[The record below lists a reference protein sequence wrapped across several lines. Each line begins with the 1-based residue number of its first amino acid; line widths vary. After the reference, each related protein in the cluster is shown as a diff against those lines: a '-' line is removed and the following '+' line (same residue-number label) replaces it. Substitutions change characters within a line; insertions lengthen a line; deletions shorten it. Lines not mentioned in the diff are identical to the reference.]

1 MCNSFLT
8 HVDQSM
14 VSNTMY
20 TFKNRRRRKRHE
32 TGGNRI
38 DAELGS
44 VWGGR
49 ACDRIAD
56 PLLHTQKR
64 IDDK

>member
-49 ACDRIAD
+49 FAIESPTLCY
-56 PLLHTQKR
+56 TQTTHK
-64 IDDK
+64 KEN